1 MLLSPG
7 FTEIPSNVNRMSSSA
22 KVPFGATNVLIT
34 VVSTIVVASVGASVT
49 GYVGASVGIVV
60 TTVVC
65 ATVGCVAGGSV
76 LRTVKFGFPA

>member
-7 FTEIPSNVNRMSSSA
+7 FTEIPSNVNRMSSSV

-49 GYVGASVGIVV
+49 GSVGASVGIVV
-60 TTVVC
+60 TVC
-65 ATVGCVAGGSV
+65 ATVGCVAGASV

>member
-49 GYVGASVGIVV
+49 GSVGASVGIVV
-60 TTVVC
+60 TVC
-65 ATVGCVAGGSV
+65 ATVGCVAGASV